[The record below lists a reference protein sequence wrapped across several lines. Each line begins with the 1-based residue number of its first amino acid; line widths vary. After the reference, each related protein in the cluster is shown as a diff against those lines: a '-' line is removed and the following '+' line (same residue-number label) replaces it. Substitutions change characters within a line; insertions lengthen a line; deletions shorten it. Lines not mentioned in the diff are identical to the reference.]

1 MIQGFEKGRNVG
13 RLGISLVGGRKAGA
27 LLALLLVFRLLVPAG
42 WMIAPIQAGGLGFVL
57 CDGVVAA
64 APAMHGHARDH
75 DGPAPAKPSDGH
87 CPYAALASPALP
99 PAPPIVAA
107 PVSSTRF
114 AQQAP
119 LHEGRRLGLASP
131 PPPATGPPLHA

>member
-1 MIQGFEKGRNVG
+1 MIQSFEKGRDVG
-13 RLGISLVGGRKAGA
+13 RLGISLIGGRKAGA

-42 WMIAPIQAGGLGFVL
+42 WMIAPSQAGGLGFVL
-57 CDGVVAA
+57 CDGAVAA
-64 APAMHGHARDH
+64 APAMHGHGDH

-107 PVSSTRF
+107 PVSSPRL
-114 AQQAP
+114 AQQTP
-119 LHEGRRLGLASP
+119 SREGRRLGLASP
-131 PPPATGPPLHA
+131 PPPATGPPLNA